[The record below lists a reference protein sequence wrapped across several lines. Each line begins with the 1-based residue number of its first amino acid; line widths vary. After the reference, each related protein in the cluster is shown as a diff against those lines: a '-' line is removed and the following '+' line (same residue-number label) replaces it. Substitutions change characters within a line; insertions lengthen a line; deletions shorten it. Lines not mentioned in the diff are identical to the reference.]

1 MRVIHD
7 ETLKC
12 VTNARSRRSFK
23 HYNDYKGI
31 DSSERS
37 SKLVACDRR
46 IVTGRKSQVT
56 TNERKTDEHKRFAD
70 DDSDC
75 EKRAVKYEE
84 IFDWDSNGITEEKHL
99 ANRERRIKEF
109 FISHV
114 GACKDMAELF
124 TIMATVSDITDVF
137 SVKRHRRS
145 KPSEEDPIE
154 LFSDPKGDLFTCR
167 NVYNAWSGER
177 VKDKQIWCDSFDVNN
192 KTMYTIQKR
201 IEEWFPKMSACS
213 FFHHGEELEEIGID
227 PDKLHKELII
237 QSELDL
243 KVLTKSNCKAITFY
257 VENSDKILNWE
268 NGKFE
273 KLFAKITKTV
283 SAHPKMVVNLKT
295 KISLKIE
302 NIISNCLLGNT
313 IADPRGPPPPL

>member
-1 MRVIHD
+1 MYIRTSLFVSL
-7 ETLKC
+7 ETTFSNGLLTNNS
-12 VTNARSRRSFK
+12 TNARSRRSFK

-56 TNERKTDEHKRFAD
+56 TNERKTDEQKGFAD

-114 GACKDMAELF
+114 GACKDMVELF

-137 SVKRHRRS
+137 SNVTGDPNQAKKIPSNCSQIPKAICLPAEMCTTRGQVKGL
-145 KPSEEDPIE
+145 KI
-154 LFSDPKGDLFTCR
+154 
-167 NVYNAWSGER
+167 
-177 VKDKQIWCDSFDVNN
+177 N
-192 KTMYTIQKR
+192 KYGVI
-201 IEEWFPKMSACS
+201 
-213 FFHHGEELEEIGID
+213 
-227 PDKLHKELII
+227 
-237 QSELDL
+237 
-243 KVLTKSNCKAITFY
+243 VLT
-257 VENSDKILNWE
+257 
-268 NGKFE
+268 
-273 KLFAKITKTV
+273 
-283 SAHPKMVVNLKT
+283 
-295 KISLKIE
+295 
-302 NIISNCLLGNT
+302 
-313 IADPRGPPPPL
+313 